1 MEFTTRSIRDLKL
14 ERGAKEAIFFDDDVP
29 GFGIRMR
36 EGGSK
41 TWIFQYRLG
50 GKQRR
55 MSLGSADAISLTK
68 ARDGERDKHGKVI
81 HRGAKDLHATV
92 RLGGDPAG
100 ETKQAKRAA
109 GQTFKALAEDF
120 LKDKEASLK
129 PTSYADVKRHM
140 TKCATSLEQ
149 LQVGKISRSDV
160 KDCLRVVAK
169 NRGEVTSNRV
179 QTTLSTFFAWCIEH
193 EHGDINPVI
202 GITRHDEESRDRVLF
217 PAELRAIWKA
227 LPNDH
232 YGSVVKLLAL
242 TGQRA
247 AEMGGLRWSELNEE
261 GDTIDLPPERTKN
274 GRRHFVPLS
283 APARAVI
290 EARPHRADNGNPRDL
305 IFGLGKGPFSG
316 WSNCKEALDAK
327 LEKALGKRLPHFTLH
342 DLRRSMSTYLGGG
355 LGDDEIRNL
364 PPEDRKLADGLQI
377 EPHVIEAVL
386 NHVSGFKA
394 GVAGIYNRSPYARE
408 KRQALELWADRL
420 MAIVEERTSNVASLA
435 AHREAAT

>member
-29 GFGIRMR
+29 GFGIRLR
-36 EGGSK
+36 EGGSR

-55 MSLGSADAISLTK
+55 MSLGSADAITLTK
-68 ARDGERDKHGKVI
+68 ARDGERDKQGKVI
-81 HRGAKDLHATV
+81 HRGARDLHATV

-100 ETKQAKRAA
+100 ETKQARRAA
-109 GQTFKALAEDF
+109 AQTFEALAEDF

-140 TKCATSLEQ
+140 TKCAASLEQ
-149 LQVGKISRSDV
+149 LQVGKITRGDV

-193 EHGDINPVI
+193 EHCDINPVI
-202 GITRHDEESRDRVLF
+202 GITRYDEESRDRVLF

-227 LPNDH
+227 LDTDH
-232 YGSVVKLLAL
+232 YGAVMKLLAL

-247 AEMGGLRWSELNEE
+247 GEISGLRWSEINED

-283 APARAVI
+283 AHAREII
-290 EARPHRADNGNPRDL
+290 EAQPRRMEKDQVRDL
-305 IFGLGKGPFSG
+305 IFGIGEGPFSG
-316 WSNCKEALDAK
+316 WSNCKEMLEEK
-327 LEKALGKRLPHFTLH
+327 IEKALGKPLPHWTPH
-342 DLRRSMSTYLGGG
+342 DLRRSMSTYMGGG

-364 PPEDRKLADGLQI
+364 PPKDRKLAEGLQI

-386 NHVSGFKA
+386 NHVSGVKA
-394 GVAGIYNRSPYARE
+394 GVHGIYNRSPYARE

-420 MAIVEERTSNVASLA
+420 MAIVEGRTTNVASLA
-435 AHREAAT
+435 AHRGEG